1 MSQPHSYR
9 FLDIFFFSVVS
20 SDLKSPVLVQIINQP
35 FDAMATPESIRI
47 VVVGDDEVGKSSLI
61 SSLVKETTIID
72 RQLHNNNV
80 LPPITISRDDYL
92 ESIQEYSSI
101 NNEIPLPPKKQNS
114 KKQNIKPSLHDS
126 NDDLLILK
134 YIPTI
139 TTIIDTSS
147 SDMNNL
153 QQELKRADV
162 IWLVY
167 CDHYT
172 YERISLHW
180 MPLFRSLGV
189 NLPIILCGNKSDLI
203 SLKKKFIKSQNSE
216 EFIPLINEFKEIEAG
231 IRCSAKNNYN
241 VVECFYLCQ
250 RAITHPISP
259 IFDSKERELK
269 PGAINALKRIF
280 FLSDTDQDGY
290 LNYKEFSNLHKKVF
304 NKDAEVEEFNE
315 IIHKIDEEIVPEYSN
330 NSTPLIIS
338 EDGFLKL
345 NKIYAELGRHE
356 TIWGILRAF
365 NYTNSLSLN
374 DNFLNPKV
382 DINPNSSVELSPTGY
397 KFFVDLFIKFDK
409 DNDGGLNEL
418 ELEHLFKPTP
428 GIPKLWVDNQFP
440 KSIVCNDE
448 GFVTLQGWLAQWNLT
463 TFLNYKTTLEY
474 LAYLGFELDSTKAIK
489 ITKPRKVRQKHG
501 KLLRSSINDRNIFN
515 CFIVGAPKAGK
526 TSLLETFLHNS
537 YSEFYSPTIQPRL
550 AVKDIE
556 LRGGKQCYLILEELG
571 ELEPAILENKSRLD
585 QCDIICYVYDSSDP
599 ESFQYLV
606 ELRKKHGCK
615 LDEIPSVFVALKADL
630 DKQQQR
636 SDVQPENYTRDLFL
650 NSPLHVSLNW
660 NSSLH
665 ELFIQLV
672 DAAKNPSICTPGLK
686 LDSNVEQ
693 EDMKH
698 LIIAGTTIG
707 VMVLVS
713 VWVLSSL
720 RKR

>member
-1 MSQPHSYR
+1 MT
-9 FLDIFFFSVVS
+9 
-20 SDLKSPVLVQIINQP
+20 
-35 FDAMATPESIRI
+35 TPESIRI

-61 SSLVKETTIID
+61 SSLIKETTIID
-72 RQLHNNNV
+72 RQLQNNNNNV
-80 LPPITISRDDYL
+80 LPPITISRDDYY
-92 ESIQEYSSI
+92 ESIQDNSSS
-101 NNEIPLPPKKQNS
+101 NEVSIQDYDYPKKKNH
-114 KKQNIKPSLHDS
+114 KKKKFIDYYQDL
-126 NDDLLILK
+126 NDGILVLQ
-134 YIPTI
+134 YIPNI
-139 TTIIDTSS
+139 TTIIDTTS
-147 SDMNNL
+147 SDMNSL

-203 SLKKKFIKSQNSE
+203 SNKKKFIKSQNSE

-250 RAITHPISP
+250 RTITHPISP
-259 IFDSKERELK
+259 IFDSKEGNLK
-269 PGAINALKRIF
+269 PEAINALKRIF

-290 LNYKEFSNLHKKVF
+290 LNFQEFSKLHEKVF
-304 NKDAEVEEFNE
+304 NKKAQIEEFNE
-315 IIHKIDEEIVPEYSN
+315 IIYKIDEEILPSYTSN
-330 NSTPLIIS
+330 NNQNQESSLLSMMMIIS
-338 EDGFLKL
+338 EDGFIKL

-356 TIWGILRAF
+356 TIWCILRAF

-374 DNFLNPKV
+374 DKFLNPKI

-397 KFFVDLFIKFDK
+397 KFFVDLFIKSDK

-418 ELEHLFKPTP
+418 ELKNLFKPTP
-428 GIPKLWVDNQFP
+428 GIPKLWVNTQFP
-440 KSIVCNDE
+440 QSIVCNDE

-463 TFLNYKTTLEY
+463 TFLDYKTTLEY
-474 LAYLGFELDSTKAIK
+474 LAYLGFDHDSIKAIK
-489 ITKPRKVRQKHG
+489 ITKPRKTKTKQG
-501 KLLRSSINDRNIFN
+501 KLIRNSITDRNIFN

-526 TSLLETFLHNS
+526 TSLLESFLHNS

-550 AVKDIE
+550 VVKDIE

-606 ELRKKHGCK
+606 DLRKKHGSK
-615 LDEIPSVFVALKADL
+615 LNEIPSVFVALKADL

-660 NSSLH
+660 NTSLH

-672 DAAKNPSICTPGLK
+672 DAANNPATNTPGLK
-686 LDSNVEQ
+686 LESNVEQ
-693 EDMKH
+693 EDLKH
-698 LIIAGTTIG
+698 LVMAGTTIG
-707 VMVLVS
+707 IMVLVS

>member
-1 MSQPHSYR
+1 MT
-9 FLDIFFFSVVS
+9 
-20 SDLKSPVLVQIINQP
+20 
-35 FDAMATPESIRI
+35 TPESIRI

-61 SSLVKETTIID
+61 SSLIKETTVID

-80 LPPITISRDDYL
+80 LPPITISRDDYY

-101 NNEIPLPPKKQNS
+101 NEVPTNTNRRKNNNHHHLHHS
-114 KKQNIKPSLHDS
+114 KKK
-126 NDDLLILK
+126 ILDFQDVSSEILSR
-134 YIPTI
+134 YIPNI

-147 SDMNNL
+147 SDMNTL

-189 NLPIILCGNKSDLI
+189 NLPIILCANKSDLI
-203 SLKKKFIKSQNSE
+203 SSKKKFIKSQNSE

-231 IRCSAKNNYN
+231 VRCSAKNNHN

-250 RAITHPISP
+250 RTVTHPISP
-259 IFDSKERELK
+259 VFDSKERELK
-269 PGAINALKRIF
+269 PGAMSALKRIF

-290 LNYKEFSNLHKKVF
+290 LNFAEFLKLHKKVF
-304 NKDAEVEEFNE
+304 DKDAKVEEFNE
-315 IIHKIDEEIVPEYSN
+315 IVAKVDEEILPGYSN
-330 NSTPLIIS
+330 GENEPLVIS
-338 EDGFLKL
+338 ENGFIKL
-345 NKIYAELGRHE
+345 NKIYAEMGRHE
-356 TIWGILRAF
+356 TIWCILRAF
-365 NYTNSLSLN
+365 NYTNSLSLS
-374 DNFLNPKV
+374 DKFLSPKV

-418 ELEHLFKPTP
+418 ELQNLFRPTP
-428 GIPKLWVDNQFP
+428 GIPKLWVDTQFP
-440 KSIVCNDE
+440 QSIVCNEE

-463 TFLNYKTTLEY
+463 TFLDYKTTLEY
-474 LAYLGFELDSTKAIK
+474 LAYLGFEMDSIKAIK
-489 ITKPRKVRQKHG
+489 VTKPRKTRQKQG
-501 KLLRSSINDRNIFN
+501 KFIRNSITDRNIFN
-515 CFIVGAPKAGK
+515 CFIVGAPRAGK

-537 YSEFYSPTIQPRL
+537 YSEFYSPTIQPRMV
-550 AVKDIE
+550 VKDIE

-585 QCDIICYVYDSSDP
+585 QCDIMCYVYDSSDP

-606 ELRKKHGCK
+606 DLRKKHGAK

-636 SDVQPENYTRDLFL
+636 SDVLPENYTRDLFL

-672 DAAKNPSICTPGLK
+672 DAAKNPATSTPGLK
-686 LDSNVEQ
+686 LESNVEQ

-698 LIIAGTTIG
+698 LIMAGTTIG